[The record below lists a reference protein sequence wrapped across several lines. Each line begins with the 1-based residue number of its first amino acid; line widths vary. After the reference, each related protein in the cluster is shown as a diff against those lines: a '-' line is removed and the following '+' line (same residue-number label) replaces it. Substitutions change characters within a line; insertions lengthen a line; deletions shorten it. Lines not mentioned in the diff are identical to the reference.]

1 MNLMDLFIKIGVDDQ
16 ASGKMGEISS
26 GMIAKG
32 QLIAD
37 AISSAVGFA
46 SEKLIAFGKQAID
59 SYADYEQ
66 LIGGVETLFK
76 ESSDIV
82 ITNAEQAYKTAGLS
96 VNEYMETVTSFSASL
111 LQATGRGAQTNLEML
126 EASLEAEYEAA
137 KDAYDEQYDA
147 QKEALDAEYELL
159 QKSLDEQYNAQKE
172 AYDAEYKAL
181 KDAQAAEIK
190 AYTEQADA
198 VIASIDKDN
207 KELIALKKQ
216 EKKDTLAA
224 MKEGHK
230 NELEELKTHQSA
242 SLKLLK
248 EGGKQA
254 LAEQKKNN
262 ADSLKELKESISDM
276 LTAQKAGIAD
286 AVNAAED
293 ANMVSVTTLESQER
307 AAELA
312 DMAIRDMSD
321 NANKMGTSMA
331 MIQNAYQG
339 FAKNNYTMLD
349 NLKLGYGGTMEEMER
364 LVADAAKLTDT
375 VDAQSL
381 AFDNVVLAIHAVQ
394 ENLGI
399 TGTTAKE
406 AGATIAGSIASMK
419 SAYENLITGIG
430 NENADIGKLFDD
442 LVVSIVGDGSESN
455 KGALGN
461 LLPRIEQVFKGIGTV
476 ADVARPYIEEGA
488 VKVLDYFGVKMADG
502 EQINASLFEGANGI
516 VSGLATLLT
525 QTDALDKLSEGAVG
539 ILTGLTEKLTDSD
552 SLEILGKGAADIITE
567 LGGFIATTAPGIISG
582 ATNILTELMN
592 GFFTE
597 DNLNAFSEGA
607 ASIIE
612 TLGKEIEEHSGE
624 IATGAGKLAEA
635 ISGVL
640 KGFDWAN
647 VGYTIG
653 DTVVSAIGSALES
666 TLTAVG
672 SLIGS
677 VGTGGLLGIYEAL
690 GIEPPQELVDEY
702 NEMSDFVENSPGLQL
717 LEGIGKG
724 LGVIE
729 EGGTYRPSY
738 TTGVRWGQNA
748 TVADRINVYKDLY
761 PDLYSQYLYN
771 TDSGTVGF
779 DASGFMEAVQ
789 ININIDGETA
799 ASALYDPLTGLI
811 QQKGAGPL
819 R

>member
-16 ASGKMGEISS
+16 ASGKMEEISS

-37 AISSAVGFA
+37 AISSAVQFA
-46 SEKLIAFGKQAID
+46 GEKILDLGKQAIEG
-59 SYADYEQ
+59 YADYEQ
-66 LIGGVETLFK
+66 LVGGVETLFK
-76 ESSDIV
+76 KSSPKV
-82 ITNAEQAYKTAGLS
+82 QKYASEAYKTAGLS
-96 VNEYMETVTSFSASL
+96 ANEYMETVTSFSASL
-111 LQATGRGAQTNLEML
+111 LQ
-126 EASLEAEYEAA
+126 SLEQDTEAAAEY
-137 KDAYDEQYDA
+137 
-147 QKEALDAEYELL
+147 
-159 QKSLDEQYNAQKE
+159 
-172 AYDAEYKAL
+172 
-181 KDAQAAEIK
+181 
-190 AYTEQADA
+190 AD
-198 VIASIDKDN
+198 V
-207 KELIALKKQ
+207 
-216 EKKDTLAA
+216 
-224 MKEGHK
+224 
-230 NELEELKTHQSA
+230 
-242 SLKLLK
+242 
-248 EGGKQA
+248 
-254 LAEQKKNN
+254 
-262 ADSLKELKESISDM
+262 
-276 LTAQKAGIAD
+276 
-286 AVNAAED
+286 
-293 ANMVSVTTLESQER
+293 
-307 AAELA
+307 
-312 DMAIRDMSD
+312 AIRDMSD
-321 NANKMGTSMA
+321 NANKMGTDIA

-339 FAKNNYTMLD
+339 FAKQNFTMLD
-349 NLKLGYGGTMEEMER
+349 NLKLGYGGTKTEMER
-364 LVADAAKLTDT
+364 LIADANAVKEANGEMADLSIDKFADI
-375 VDAQSL
+375 VE
-381 AFDNVVLAIHAVQ
+381 AIHIVQ
-394 ENLGI
+394 TEMGI

-406 AGATIAGSIASMK
+406 AGATISGSTASMK
-419 SAYENLITGIG
+419 AAYENLVAGLAD
-430 NENADIGKLFDD
+430 ENADIGKLFDD
-442 LVVSIVGDGSESN
+442 LVVSIVGDGSDAN

-597 DNLNAFSEGA
+597 ENINAFSEGA
-607 ASIIE
+607 VNIIKTLGNEIIE
-612 TLGKEIEEHSGE
+612 HKDE
-624 IATGAGKLAEA
+624 IASGANKLAEA

-640 KGFDWAN
+640 KGFDWPS
-647 VGYTIG
+647 VGYAIG
-653 DTVVSAIGSALES
+653 DTVVSAIGSVLES

-677 VGTGGLLGIYEAL
+677 VGTGGLLGIYEAF
-690 GIEPPQELVDEY
+690 GIEPPQGLVDEY

-761 PDLYSQYLYN
+761 PDLYSQYLYT
-771 TDSGTVGF
+771 TDSDTVGF

-811 QQKGAGPL
+811 QQKGAGP
-819 R
+819 RK